1 MAADD
6 LQLHGTLKGS
16 SGKNLLMKKKR
27 KIHIHAEKNAH
38 RKKYSTETISLIG
51 LAIVAILNVHLHFNV
66 SIGGQALF
74 SLKKVNENLNGKYCD
89 QFFMRISVKIYHLG
103 NSMLNSSIRNFRH
116 YPFL

>member
-66 SIGGQALF
+66 SKGEQALF
-74 SLKKVNENLNGKYCD
+74 TRNKVNENLNDKNCDPFYAILSQNLSFGK
-89 QFFMRISVKIYHLG
+89 
-103 NSMLNSSIRNFRH
+103 
-116 YPFL
+116 

>member
-66 SIGGQALF
+66 SIGGQVLF
-74 SLKKVNENLNGKYCD
+74 LSDKVYDNWNDKDCGP
-89 QFFMRISVKIYHLG
+89 
-103 NSMLNSSIRNFRH
+103 FRS
-116 YPFL
+116 

>member
-66 SIGGQALF
+66 SIVTICKHYFPGQILYKLMTKIVAPF
-74 SLKKVNENLNGKYCD
+74 YWDSQKKYW
-89 QFFMRISVKIYHLG
+89 KIKKIVPKLS
-103 NSMLNSSIRNFRH
+103 N
-116 YPFL
+116 